1 MPIPDHSVRCPC
13 GTGLTYGECCG
24 PFLSAAAQPPTAER
38 MMRSRFTAYAV
49 HHPGY
54 LLATWHPSTR
64 PTKLTLDPDLTWISL
79 EILGRT
85 RGGMLD
91 TEGTVEFRATYRSE
105 GMRMFQLENSSF
117 VRENKTW
124 LYVDGIVGG

>member
-1 MPIPDHSVRCPC
+1 VPLLENSDRCPC
-13 GTGLTYGECCG
+13 GTGLTFGECCG
-24 PFLSAAAQPPTAER
+24 PFLTADAQPPTAER
-38 MMRSRFTAYAV
+38 MMRSRYTAYAI

-64 PTKLTLDPDLTWISL
+64 PEKLTLDPDLQWISL

-91 TEGTVEFRATYRSE
+91 SEGTVEFRATYRSE
-105 GMRMFQLENSSF
+105 GMRMYRSENSQF
-117 VRENKTW
+117 VRENKAW
-124 LYVDGIVGG
+124 FYVDGTVVG

>member
-1 MPIPDHSVRCPC
+1 VPVLEDSARCPC

-38 MMRSRFTAYAV
+38 MMRSRYSAYAL

-64 PTKLTLDPDLTWISL
+64 PAKLTLDPDLHWISL

-91 TEGTVEFRATYRSE
+91 SEGTVEFRATYRSE
-105 GMRMFQLENSSF
+105 GMRMYQSENSQF

-124 LYVDGIVGG
+124 LYVDGTVAS